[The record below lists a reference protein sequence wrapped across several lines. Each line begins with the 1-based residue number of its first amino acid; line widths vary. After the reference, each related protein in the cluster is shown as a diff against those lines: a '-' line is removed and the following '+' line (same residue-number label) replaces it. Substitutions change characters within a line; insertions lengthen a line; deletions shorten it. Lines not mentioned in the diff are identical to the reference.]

1 MEQPIVHAPPS
12 QKATEGKNMRT
23 FTFAIAITLTA
34 CSHQNADDQARL
46 EQERLAAQSGAVF
59 ESVEEHAQCAGFHR
73 AHAELASNDKSK
85 VAFYNNAATNA
96 EIAAKEIAASELQID
111 LATEM
116 VNELAEAHAAEWAY
130 TIKSKTE
137 QENVSSQEKTCQ
149 TLAQQQ
155 KSIVRD
161 IVKAK
166 YGFKKP

>member
-1 MEQPIVHAPPS
+1 
-12 QKATEGKNMRT
+12 MRT
-23 FTFAIAITLTA
+23 LTFAIAAVALTA
-34 CSHQNADDQARL
+34 CTHQDAADQAQL

-73 AHAELASNDKSK
+73 AHAALASNDKNK
-85 VAFYNNAATNA
+85 AAFYTNAATNA

-130 TIKSKTE
+130 TIKSKTDHE
-137 QENVSSQEKTCQ
+137 QVMSQEKTCQ
-149 TLAQQQ
+149 ALALQQ

-161 IVKAK
+161 IVRAK
-166 YGFKKP
+166 YGFENP